1 MSTNFK
7 SLLTSI
13 RSMVL
18 KLLPAYKLFAGK
30 KTETTTVKICEG
42 TLQQEGLLTLLDDS
56 FAGFVEGK
64 TYDVVLN
71 GQSLKVTASQITE
84 SGTIGIADLTDA
96 ANKNGYMV
104 ALVNGSIVC
113 MAMGT
118 YLGATI
124 SVSQTKTATVERY
137 DIKKLPE
144 DCLPN
149 TVALKTDVNEARAIA
164 IEANRQ
170 ATITTSKFDA
180 FKDDIKI
187 AHVECNGN
195 SPEITFAEARNLVIQ
210 GYLLIVRVRP
220 DVTSTSENLYFFG
233 LNGSSNRNISGF
245 CLTKDLL
252 MPAQWTN
259 GNEIHCP
266 DNDKFVQTHNFLYH
280 GEPMTDGSLIMWNT
294 SGNKKYKISID
305 DSGTL
310 TTTEIT
316 K

>member
-18 KLLPAYKLFAGK
+18 KLLPAYKLFAGR

-42 TLQQEGLLTLLDDS
+42 TLQEEGSLTLLDDS
-56 FAGFVEGK
+56 FSGFVEGE

-71 GQSLKVTASQITE
+71 GQSLKVTASQINA
-84 SGTIGIADLTDA
+84 SGTIGIADFTDA
-96 ANKNGYMV
+96 ANKNIYMV
-104 ALVNGSIVC
+104 ALINGFIGC

-118 YLGATI
+118 YIGATI
-124 SVSQTKTATVERY
+124 SVSQTKTATTERY

-164 IEANRQ
+164 IEANHQ

-180 FKDDIKI
+180 FKDELRI
-187 AHVECNGN
+187 AHVECNGK

-210 GYLLIVRVRP
+210 GYLLIVRVKP
-220 DVTSTSENLYFFG
+220 DVTSTSENLYLFG
-233 LNGSSNRNISGF
+233 LNGSNYRDISGF
-245 CLTKDLL
+245 GIENDCLK
-252 MPAQWTN
+252 PAEWTN
-259 GNEIHCP
+259 GNKILCP
-266 DNDKFVQTHNFLYH
+266 DNDETIPTFFFLYH
-280 GEPMTDGSLIMWNT
+280 GEPMTDGDLIMWNT
-294 SGNKKYKISID
+294 SHTKKYKISID

-316 K
+316 E

>member
-18 KLLPAYKLFAGK
+18 KLLPAYKLFAGRK
-30 KTETTTVKICEG
+30 PETITVKICEG
-42 TLQQEGLLTLLDDS
+42 TLQQEGPLTLLDDS
-56 FAGFVEGK
+56 FAGFVEGE

-71 GQSLKVTASQITE
+71 GQPFKVTASQIAE
-84 SGTIGIADLTDA
+84 GLIGIANRTDVT
-96 ANKNGYMV
+96 NGNGYAV
-104 ALVNGSIVC
+104 ALVNGSIVGQ
-113 MAMGT
+113 AIGT
-118 YLGATI
+118 YIGATI
-124 SVSQTKTATVERY
+124 SVYHQKTATIDRY
-137 DIKKLPE
+137 EIKKLPE

-180 FKDDIKI
+180 LKDELRI
-187 AHVECNGN
+187 AHVECNGE

-210 GYLLIVRVRP
+210 GYLLIVRLKP
-220 DVTSTSENLYFFG
+220 DVTSTLEYLYLFG
-233 LNGSSNRNISGF
+233 LNGSNSRYISGVGIDNDS
-245 CLTKDLL
+245 LK
-252 MPAQWTN
+252 PAKWTN
-259 GNEIHCP
+259 GNTIQCPVNDETIHP
-266 DNDKFVQTHNFLYH
+266 LFFLYD
-280 GEPMTDGSLIMWNT
+280 GNPMIDGSLIMWNT
-294 SGNKKYKISID
+294 SYTKKYKISID

-316 K
+316 E